1 MEPGLDRHEWEGEM
15 SAIEEQ
21 LSENPEE
28 SLPEL
33 DELLGRMLVESG
45 YDLDPSR
52 IGPRGRTLRCAA
64 CRDSWFVTVPAAA
77 EAVGSESAD
86 TGAVRFARGPADSDP
101 PTAAARSRTGDR
113 RAGLGRRHPAGS

>member
-33 DELLGRMLVESG
+33 DELVGRMLVESG
-45 YDLDPSR
+45 YDLDDPVGLEGDDREVVSELY
-52 IGPRGRTLRCAA
+52 IGK
-64 CRDSWFVTVPAAA
+64 
-77 EAVGSESAD
+77 EESQ
-86 TGAVRFARGPADSDP
+86 
-101 PTAAARSRTGDR
+101 
-113 RAGLGRRHPAGS
+113 

>member
-1 MEPGLDRHEWEGEM
+1 MEPGPDRHEWEGEM

-45 YDLDPSR
+45 YDLDDPVALEGDDREVVSEF
-52 IGPRGRTLRCAA
+52 LAA
-64 CRDSWFVTVPAAA
+64 REIKQAVEQDADGVSPGDVAAA
-77 EAVGSESAD
+77 INGYRAVFD
-86 TGAVRFARGPADSDP
+86 YVVARND
-101 PTAAARSRTGDR
+101 RS
-113 RAGLGRRHPAGS
+113 S